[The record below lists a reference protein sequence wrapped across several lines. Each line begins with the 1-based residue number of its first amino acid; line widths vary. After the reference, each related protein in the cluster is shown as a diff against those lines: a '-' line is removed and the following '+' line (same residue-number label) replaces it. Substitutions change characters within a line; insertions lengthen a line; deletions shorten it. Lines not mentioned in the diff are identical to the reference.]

1 MENQALL
8 PIKRHFSNL
17 GLIYFLGSLIIFGV
31 QIGSARLIGFLNPTL
46 LWHYDSAILVSM
58 LPMYVIALP
67 IMTLLI
73 RTIPSSPLEKHKM
86 SVLQWIIALLMCF
99 ALMSVSNMIGQ
110 FITNIIALLKGSVV
124 DNVVLQVTSNISLPT
139 SFLLMVILAP
149 IWEEIIFRKLLI
161 DRTAIYGEGVSI
173 LLSGLLFGLFHGNL
187 NQFAYAFSLGAFWG
201 FLYVKTGKIIYS
213 ILLHMAV
220 NFQGS
225 VISMLVLKSLNLETL
240 YAIMENPSLD
250 NSALLPYLPGLIFC
264 LFYML
269 VFFAIVIAGIVL
281 LLVNIKK
288 FTLKS
293 GNIVIP
299 KGKIFSTVLLNI
311 GMILFSGFWIVQ
323 MILQLLN

>member
-1 MENQALL
+1 MENQAFL

-250 NSALLPYLPGLIFC
+250 NSALLPYLPGLVVC